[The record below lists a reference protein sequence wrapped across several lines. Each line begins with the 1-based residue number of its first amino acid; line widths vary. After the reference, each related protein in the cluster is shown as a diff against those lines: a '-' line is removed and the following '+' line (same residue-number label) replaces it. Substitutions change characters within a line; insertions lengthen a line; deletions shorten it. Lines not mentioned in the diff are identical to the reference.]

1 MRGAGWPDQFGP
13 RRMPPRRLG
22 CVDAVTVVFMSV
34 LGLLAG
40 GGLLLAVT
48 HGRSLERV
56 REILQAGPQGD
67 VEAAARAAVDSRQ
80 RGAWEARRSQDE
92 LSQVVNLVGSGIVR
106 LDDRMVVAVA
116 NGAAHSFLGR
126 TPGGLVGLSA
136 MEAFGDHRIES
147 IALKAREVG
156 WAGGEVTRT
165 GGQTL
170 VVRARRSPIEGFWL
184 IIEDVS
190 ELRRLQRIRA
200 EFIDNLS
207 HELRTPLTNVRL
219 LTETLARDL
228 EGLDL
233 PPRIRDGILKID
245 VESGHLVQMVN
256 ELLDLSAIEQGTV
269 PLHLGEVDIGDL
281 VRASLDR
288 VRLFAD
294 RQGVPLESAIPADL
308 PPVRGDEE
316 RLGQLLVNLLHNAIK
331 FSGSGA
337 VVAVRAIRDDESV
350 VLSVQ
355 DHGVGIPS
363 ADLARV
369 FERFYKVD
377 KARVRGKGGTGL
389 GLAIVRHVAE
399 THGGRAWVE
408 SEEGQGSTFFVSLPA
423 GLSV

>member
-1 MRGAGWPDQFGP
+1 
-13 RRMPPRRLG
+13 
-22 CVDAVTVVFMSV
+22 VDALTVVFMSL

-48 HGRSLERV
+48 RGRSLERV
-56 REILQAGPQGD
+56 REILQAGPQVD
-67 VEAAARAAVDSRQ
+67 VEAAARAAVDGRQ
-80 RGAWEARRSQDE
+80 GDAWEARRSQDE

-106 LDDRMVVAVA
+106 LDDRMVVVLA

-126 TPGGLVGLSA
+126 TPGGLIGLSA

-170 VVRARRSPIEGFWL
+170 VVRARRSPIDGFWL

-245 VESGHLVQMVN
+245 VETGHLVQMVN
-256 ELLDLSAIEQGTV
+256 ELLDLSTIEQGTV
-269 PLHLGEVDIGDL
+269 PLHLGEVDIGEL

-316 RLGQLLVNLLHNAIK
+316 RLGQLLVNLLHNAVK

-337 VVAVRAIRDDESV
+337 VVTVRGVRDDESI

-399 THGGRAWVE
+399 SHGGRAWVE
-408 SEEGQGSTFFVSLPA
+408 SEECQGSTFFVSLPA
-423 GLSV
+423 SLSV

>member
-1 MRGAGWPDQFGP
+1 
-13 RRMPPRRLG
+13 
-22 CVDAVTVVFMSV
+22 VDAPAAVLVSL

-40 GGLLLAVT
+40 GAMLVALDR
-48 HGRSLERV
+48 GRTIARLRQTLDV
-56 REILQAGPQGD
+56 GPGGD
-67 VEAAARAAVDSRQ
+67 VEAAARAAIAGRE
-80 RGAWEARRSQDE
+80 RAAWEVRRSQDE
-92 LSQVVNLVGSGIVR
+92 LSHLVGLVGSGIVR
-106 LDDRMVVAVA
+106 LDDRMVVTLANVA
-116 NGAAHSFLGR
+116 GHTFLGR

-136 MEAFGDHRIES
+136 IEAFGDHRIES
-147 IALKAREVG
+147 IARKAQDVG
-156 WAGGEVTRT
+156 WASGEVSRT

-170 VVRARRSPIEGFWL
+170 VVRARRSPTEGYWL

-269 PLHLGEVDIGDL
+269 PLHLGEVDVGELI
-281 VRASLDR
+281 RASLER

-294 RQGVPLESAIPADL
+294 RQGVPLESAVPADL
-308 PPVRGDEE
+308 APARGDEE

-331 FSGSGA
+331 FSGPGA
-337 VVAVRAIRDDESV
+337 VVVVRAHQEEDTIVMSV
-350 VLSVQ
+350 E
-355 DHGVGIPS
+355 DHGVGIPR
-363 ADLARV
+363 ADLTRV

-399 THGGRAWVE
+399 SHGGRAWVE
-408 SEEGQGSTFFVSLPA
+408 SQEGRGSTFFVALPSSRA
-423 GLSV
+423 V

>member
-1 MRGAGWPDQFGP
+1 M
-13 RRMPPRRLG
+13 
-22 CVDAVTVVFMSV
+22 DALTVAFMSL
-34 LGLLAG
+34 LGLLAAG
-40 GGLLLAVT
+40 ALIVAVAR
-48 HGRSLERV
+48 GRTLNRL
-56 REILQAGPQGD
+56 RESLQAGPAGD
-67 VEAAARAAVDSRQ
+67 VEAAARAALEGRQ
-80 RGAWEARRSQDE
+80 AAAREARRSQDE
-92 LSQVVNLVGSGIVR
+92 LSHVVNLVGSGIVR
-106 LDDRMVVAVA
+106 LDARMIVALA

-126 TPGGLVGLSA
+126 QPGGLVGLSA
-136 MEAFGDHRIES
+136 IEAFGDHRIES
-147 IALKAREVG
+147 IALKAQGVG
-156 WAGGEVTRT
+156 WASGEVSRT

-170 VVRARRSPIEGFWL
+170 VVRARQSPIEGFWL

-228 EGLDL
+228 EGLEL
-233 PPRIRDGILKID
+233 PLRIRDGILKID
-245 VESGHLVQMVN
+245 VETGHLVQMVN

-269 PLHLGEVDIGDL
+269 PLHLGEVDVGEL

-294 RQGVPLESAIPADL
+294 RQGVPLESEIPDDL

-331 FSGSGA
+331 FSGAGA
-337 VVAVRAIRDDESV
+337 SVAVRAHRDDESI

-355 DHGVGIPS
+355 DHGVGIPH

-399 THGGRAWVE
+399 SHGGRAWVE
-408 SEEGQGSTFFVSLPA
+408 SEEGRGSTFFVSLPA
-423 GLSV
+423 ISAV

>member
-1 MRGAGWPDQFGP
+1 
-13 RRMPPRRLG
+13 
-22 CVDAVTVVFMSV
+22 VDAPTVAFVSL
-34 LGLLAG
+34 LGLLATG
-40 GGLLLAVT
+40 ALIVAAARGQTLA
-48 HGRSLERV
+48 RL
-56 REILQAGPQGD
+56 RESLQAGPAGD
-67 VEAAARAAVDSRQ
+67 VEAAARAAVDGRQ
-80 RGAWEARRSQDE
+80 VAAREARRAQDE
-92 LSQVVNLVGSGIVR
+92 LSQVINLVGSGIVR
-106 LDDRMVVAVA
+106 LNDRMVVELA

-136 MEAFGDHRIES
+136 IEAFGDHRIES
-147 IALKAREVG
+147 IALKAQDIG

-170 VVRARRSPIEGFWL
+170 VVRARQSPIEGFWL

-228 EGLDL
+228 EGLEL

-245 VESGHLVQMVN
+245 VETGHLVQMVN

-269 PLHLGEVDIGDL
+269 PLHLGEVDVGEL

-294 RQGVPLESAIPADL
+294 RQGVPLESQIPDDL
-308 PPVRGDEE
+308 PPIRGDEE

-331 FSGSGA
+331 FSGAGA
-337 VVAVRAIRDDESV
+337 VVAARAHRDGESI

-355 DHGVGIPS
+355 DHGVGIPH

-399 THGGRAWVE
+399 SHGGRAWVE
-408 SEEGQGSTFFVSLPA
+408 SEEGRGSTFFVSLPA
-423 GLSV
+423 ISAV

>member
-1 MRGAGWPDQFGP
+1 
-13 RRMPPRRLG
+13 MPPRRLG
-22 CVDAVTVVFMSV
+22 CVDALTVVFMSL

-40 GGLLLAVT
+40 ACLLVAVT
-48 HGRSLERV
+48 RGRSLERL

-67 VEAAARAAVDSRQ
+67 VEAAARAAVDGRQ
-80 RGAWEARRSQDE
+80 SGAWEVRRSQDE
-92 LSQVVNLVGSGIVR
+92 LSQVVNLVRSGIVR

-126 TPGGLVGLSA
+126 SPGGLVGLSA

-156 WAGGEVTRT
+156 WAAGEVTRT

-184 IIEDVS
+184 ILEDVS

-245 VESGHLVQMVN
+245 VETGHLVQMVN

-269 PLHLGEVDIGDL
+269 PLHLGEVDIDEL

-294 RQGVPLESAIPADL
+294 RQGVPLECAIPADL

-350 VLSVQ
+350 VVSVQ

-408 SEEGQGSTFFVSLPA
+408 SVEGQGSTFFVSLPA

>member
-1 MRGAGWPDQFGP
+1 VDPLGAV
-13 RRMPPRRLG
+13 L
-22 CVDAVTVVFMSV
+22 VSL

-40 GGLLLAVT
+40 GAMVVALDRGRTLARLRAT
-48 HGRSLERV
+48 LD
-56 REILQAGPQGD
+56 AGPEGN
-67 VEAAARAAVDSRQ
+67 VEAAARAAVEGREI
-80 RGAWEARRSQDE
+80 RAWEVRQSRDE
-92 LSQVVNLVGSGIVR
+92 LSHVVNLIGSGIVR
-106 LDDRMVVAVA
+106 LDDRMVVALA
-116 NGAAHSFLGR
+116 NGAAHAFLGR
-126 TPGGLVGLSA
+126 PPGRLVGLSA
-136 MEAFGDHRIES
+136 IEAFGDHRIES
-147 IALKAREVG
+147 IARKAQEVG
-156 WAGGEVTRT
+156 WASGEVSRT

-170 VVRARRSPIEGFWL
+170 IVRARRSPTEGYWL

-228 EGLDL
+228 EGLDV
-233 PPRIRDGILKID
+233 PARIRDGILKID

-269 PLHLGEVDIGDL
+269 PLHLGEVDVGEL
-281 VRASLDR
+281 VRASLER

-294 RQGVPLESAIPADL
+294 RQGVPLESDISADL
-308 PPVRGDEE
+308 PAARGDEE

-331 FSGSGA
+331 FSESAA
-337 VVAVRAIRDDESV
+337 VVIVRAHQDQDRIVMSV
-350 VLSVQ
+350 E
-355 DHGVGIPS
+355 DHGVGIPRP
-363 ADLARV
+363 DLARV

-399 THGGRAWVE
+399 SHGGRAWVE
-408 SEEGQGSTFFVSLPA
+408 SEEGRGSTFYVELPT
-423 GLSV
+423 SRSI

>member
-1 MRGAGWPDQFGP
+1 
-13 RRMPPRRLG
+13 
-22 CVDAVTVVFMSV
+22 VDALTVAFMSL
-34 LGLLAG
+34 LGLLAAG
-40 GGLLLAVT
+40 ALIVAVAR
-48 HGRSLERV
+48 GRTLDRL
-56 REILQAGPQGD
+56 REALQAGPTGD
-67 VEAAARAAVDSRQ
+67 VEAAARAALEGRQ
-80 RGAWEARRSQDE
+80 AAAREERRSQDE
-92 LSQVVNLVGSGIVR
+92 LSHVVNLVGSGIVR
-106 LDDRMVVAVA
+106 LDDRMIVALA

-126 TPGGLVGLSA
+126 QPGGLVGLSA
-136 MEAFGDHRIES
+136 IEAFGDHRIES
-147 IALKAREVG
+147 IALKAQGVG
-156 WAGGEVTRT
+156 WASGEVTRT

-170 VVRARRSPIEGFWL
+170 VVRARQSPIEGFWL

-228 EGLDL
+228 EGLEL

-245 VESGHLVQMVN
+245 VETGHLVQMVN

-269 PLHLGEVDIGDL
+269 PLHVGEVDVGEL
-281 VRASLDR
+281 VSASLDR

-294 RQGVPLESAIPADL
+294 RQGVPLESEIPDDL

-337 VVAVRAIRDDESV
+337 SVAVRAHRDDESI

-355 DHGVGIPS
+355 DHGVGIPH

-399 THGGRAWVE
+399 SHGGRAWVE
-408 SEEGQGSTFFVSLPA
+408 SEEGRGSTFFVSLPA
-423 GLSV
+423 ISAV

>member
-1 MRGAGWPDQFGP
+1 
-13 RRMPPRRLG
+13 
-22 CVDAVTVVFMSV
+22 MS
-34 LGLLAG
+34 LLALLAG
-40 GGLLLAVT
+40 GAIIVALDR
-48 HGRSLERV
+48 GRRLERLRRTLRV
-56 REILQAGPQGD
+56 GPDGD
-67 VEAAARAAVDSRQ
+67 LEATARAALEGRQ
-80 RGAWEARRSQDE
+80 SDAWEVRRSRDE
-92 LSQVVNLVGSGIVR
+92 LAHVVNLVGSGIVR
-106 LDDRMVVAVA
+106 LDDRMAVA
-116 NGAAHSFLGR
+116 LANAAAHSFLGR

-147 IALKAREVG
+147 IALKAQGIG
-156 WAGGEVTRT
+156 WASGEVIRT

-170 VVRARRSPIEGFWL
+170 VIRARRSPIEGYWL

-228 EGLDL
+228 EGLEL

-245 VESGHLVQMVN
+245 VETGHLVQMVN

-269 PLHLGEVDIGDL
+269 PLHLGEVDVGEL

-337 VVAVRAIRDDESV
+337 VVTVRAQRDEESI
-350 VLSVQ
+350 VLAVQ
-355 DHGVGIPS
+355 DHGVGIPQ

-399 THGGRAWVE
+399 SHGGRAWVE
-408 SEEGQGSTFFVSLPA
+408 SVEGQGSTFFVSLPA
-423 GLSV
+423 SAAA

>member
-1 MRGAGWPDQFGP
+1 
-13 RRMPPRRLG
+13 
-22 CVDAVTVVFMSV
+22 MSL

-40 GGLLLAVT
+40 GAMVVALDRGRTLARLRAT
-48 HGRSLERV
+48 LD
-56 REILQAGPQGD
+56 AGPEGN
-67 VEAAARAAVDSRQ
+67 VEAAARAAVEGREI
-80 RGAWEARRSQDE
+80 RAWEVRQSRDE
-92 LSQVVNLVGSGIVR
+92 LSHVVNLIGSGIVR
-106 LDDRMVVAVA
+106 LDDRMVVALA
-116 NGAAHSFLGR
+116 NGAAHAFLGR
-126 TPGGLVGLSA
+126 PPGRLVGLSA
-136 MEAFGDHRIES
+136 IEAFGDHRIES
-147 IALKAREVG
+147 IARKAQEVG
-156 WAGGEVTRT
+156 WASGEVSRT

-170 VVRARRSPIEGFWL
+170 IVRARRSPTEGYWL

-228 EGLDL
+228 EGLDV
-233 PPRIRDGILKID
+233 PARIRDGILKID

-269 PLHLGEVDIGDL
+269 PLHLGEVDVGEL
-281 VRASLDR
+281 VRASLER

-294 RQGVPLESAIPADL
+294 RQGVPLESDISADL
-308 PPVRGDEE
+308 PAARGDEE

-331 FSGSGA
+331 FSESAA
-337 VVAVRAIRDDESV
+337 VVIVRAHQDQDRIVMSV
-350 VLSVQ
+350 E
-355 DHGVGIPS
+355 DHGVGIPRP
-363 ADLARV
+363 DLARV

-399 THGGRAWVE
+399 SHGGRAWVE
-408 SEEGQGSTFFVSLPA
+408 SEEGRGSTFYVELPT
-423 GLSV
+423 SRSI

>member
-1 MRGAGWPDQFGP
+1 
-13 RRMPPRRLG
+13 
-22 CVDAVTVVFMSV
+22 MS
-34 LGLLAG
+34 LLALLAG
-40 GGLLLAVT
+40 GAIIVALDR
-48 HGRSLERV
+48 GRRLERLRRTLQVAPDGDLEATV
-56 REILQAGPQGD
+56 R
-67 VEAAARAAVDSRQ
+67 AVIEGRQ
-80 RGAWEARRSQDE
+80 SAAWEVRRSRDE
-92 LSQVVNLVGSGIVR
+92 LAHVVNLVGSGIVR
-106 LDDRMVVAVA
+106 LDDRMAVA
-116 NGAAHSFLGR
+116 LANAAAHSFLGR

-147 IALKAREVG
+147 IALKARGVG
-156 WAGGEVTRT
+156 WASGEVSRT

-170 VVRARRSPIEGFWL
+170 VVRARRSPIEGYWL

-245 VESGHLVQMVN
+245 VETGHLVQMVN

-269 PLHLGEVDIGDL
+269 PLHLGEVDVGEL

-337 VVAVRAIRDDESV
+337 IVTVRAQRDEESI
-350 VLSVQ
+350 VLAVQ
-355 DHGVGIPS
+355 DHGVGIPQ

-399 THGGRAWVE
+399 SHGGRAWVE
-408 SEEGQGSTFFVSLPA
+408 SVEGQGSTFFVSLPA
-423 GLSV
+423 GAAA

>member
-1 MRGAGWPDQFGP
+1 
-13 RRMPPRRLG
+13 
-22 CVDAVTVVFMSV
+22 MS
-34 LGLLAG
+34 LLALLAG
-40 GGLLLAVT
+40 GAIIVALDR
-48 HGRSLERV
+48 GRRLERLRRTLRV
-56 REILQAGPQGD
+56 GPDGD
-67 VEAAARAAVDSRQ
+67 LEATARAALEGRQ
-80 RGAWEARRSQDE
+80 SDAWEVRRSRDE
-92 LSQVVNLVGSGIVR
+92 LAHVVNLVGSGIVR
-106 LDDRMVVAVA
+106 LDDRMAVA
-116 NGAAHSFLGR
+116 LANAAAHSFLGR

-147 IALKAREVG
+147 IALKAQGIG
-156 WAGGEVTRT
+156 WASGEVIRT

-170 VVRARRSPIEGFWL
+170 VIRARRSPIEGYWL

-245 VESGHLVQMVN
+245 VETGHLVQMVN

-269 PLHLGEVDIGDL
+269 PLHLGEVDVGEL

-337 VVAVRAIRDDESV
+337 VVTVRAQRDEESI
-350 VLSVQ
+350 VLAVQ
-355 DHGVGIPS
+355 DHGVGIPQ

-399 THGGRAWVE
+399 SHGGRAWVE
-408 SEEGQGSTFFVSLPA
+408 SVEGQGSTFFVSLPA
-423 GLSV
+423 SAAA

>member
-1 MRGAGWPDQFGP
+1 
-13 RRMPPRRLG
+13 
-22 CVDAVTVVFMSV
+22 VDISIAVLVSL

-40 GGLLLAVT
+40 GAMLVALDRGRTLA
-48 HGRSLERV
+48 RLR
-56 REILQAGPQGD
+56 QALDVGPD
-67 VEAAARAAVDSRQ
+67 RDLEAAARTAMRSRESVA
-80 RGAWEARRSQDE
+80 RDVRRSEDE
-92 LSQVVNLVGSGIVR
+92 LSHLVNLVGSGIVR

-116 NGAAHSFLGR
+116 NGAAHAFLGR

-136 MEAFGDHRIES
+136 IEAFGDHRIES
-147 IALKAREVG
+147 VARKAKDVG
-156 WAGGEVTRT
+156 WASGEISQT

-170 VVRARRSPIEGFWL
+170 VVRARRSPIDGTWL

-228 EGLDL
+228 AGLDV

-245 VESGHLVQMVN
+245 VETGHLVQMVN

-269 PLHLGEVDIGDL
+269 PLHLGEVDVGEL
-281 VRASLDR
+281 VRASLER

-294 RQGVPLESAIPADL
+294 RQEVPLESEIPANL
-308 PPVRGDEE
+308 PPARGDEE

-331 FSGSGA
+331 FSGPGAA
-337 VVAVRAIRDDESV
+337 VVVRAREEEDTIVMSV
-350 VLSVQ
+350 E
-355 DHGVGIPS
+355 DHGVGIPH

-399 THGGRAWVE
+399 SHGGRAWVE
-408 SEEGQGSTFFVSLPA
+408 SEEGRGSTFYVALPSSR
-423 GLSV
+423 SV

>member
-1 MRGAGWPDQFGP
+1 
-13 RRMPPRRLG
+13 
-22 CVDAVTVVFMSV
+22 VDIPTAILLSV

-40 GGLLLAVT
+40 GATLVALDRGRTLARLRQALDVGPERDLEAAT
-48 HGRSLERV
+48 RSALERH
-56 REILQAGPQGD
+56 EN
-67 VEAAARAAVDSRQ
+67 AAREV
-80 RGAWEARRSQDE
+80 RRSDDE
-92 LSQVVNLVGSGIVR
+92 LAHVINLVGSGIVR
-106 LDDRMVVAVA
+106 LDDRMVVVLA

-136 MEAFGDHRIES
+136 IEAFGDHRIES
-147 IALKAREVG
+147 IARKAQDVG
-156 WAGGEVTRT
+156 WASGEVSRT

-170 VVRARRSPIEGFWL
+170 VVRARRSPIDGYWL

-228 EGLDL
+228 ESLDV
-233 PPRIRDGILKID
+233 PARIRDGILKID
-245 VESGHLVQMVN
+245 VETGHLVQMVN

-269 PLHLGEVDIGDL
+269 PLHLGEVDVGGL
-281 VRASLDR
+281 VRASLER

-308 PPVRGDEE
+308 PAVQGDEE

-331 FSGSGA
+331 FSGPGA
-337 VVAVRAIRDDESV
+337 VVVVRARQEEDTIVMSV
-350 VLSVQ
+350 E
-355 DHGVGIPS
+355 DHGVGIPH
-363 ADLARV
+363 ADLTRV

-377 KARVRGKGGTGL
+377 RARVRGKGGTGL

-399 THGGRAWVE
+399 SHGGRAWVE
-408 SEEGQGSTFFVSLPA
+408 SEEGRGSTFHVALPA
-423 GLSV
+423 TRSV